1 MTYTRTGF
9 WTPLFACLA
18 LGFGVA
24 APAWSHGGED
34 HSQDNKSSA
43 AASPDAGHAV
53 AAQTAAALRLPD
65 GSLFVPKV
73 VQRQLGIR
81 TVLTKMDEL
90 AASVELNG
98 RVMADPNAGGR
109 VQASQAGRI
118 EAGPAGLPVVGQRVT
133 KGQVLLRLRPTVGS
147 IERSNQRSALAEL
160 ESQLAIAKRKV
171 ARYAQLEGSV
181 PQKEIEAASFELLA
195 LKQRHAAVGAGLGG
209 LEELVAP
216 VTGVVSATSVVNG
229 QVVEARDV
237 LLEIVD
243 PARLSVEALAYDP
256 SLVEGLHSASV
267 ALPSGVLELQFVGG
281 ARQLRE
287 QALPLLFRV
296 TSRNAPVAVG
306 QTVIA
311 KTAGT
316 LKGVAVPQAA
326 LVRNSAG
333 EMVVWVHLGAERF
346 ATRSV
351 VSVPLDAST
360 VAVTTGLVGGE
371 RVVTVGANLLAQVR

>member
-1 MTYTRTGF
+1 
-9 WTPLFACLA
+9 
-18 LGFGVA
+18 LGLGVA
-24 APAWSHGGED
+24 APAWSHGDED
-34 HSQDNKSSA
+34 HSQESKPA
-43 AASPDAGHAV
+43 AAAGSSEGHAV
-53 AAQTAAALRLPD
+53 AAQTSAALRLPD
-65 GSLFVPKV
+65 GTLFVPKV

-81 TVLTKMDEL
+81 TVLTGMKEL
-90 AASVELNG
+90 TASVELNG

-118 EAGPAGLPVVGQRVT
+118 EAGPSGLPVVGQRVT

-160 ESQLAIAKRKV
+160 ESQLAIAERKA

-216 VTGVVSATSVVNG
+216 VSGVVSATGVVNG

-267 ALPSGVLELQFVGG
+267 ALPGGVLELQFVGG

-306 QTVIA
+306 QAVKVIA

-316 LKGVAVPQAA
+316 VKGVAVPQAA
-326 LVRNSAG
+326 LVRNGAG

-346 ATRSV
+346 ATRTV

-371 RVVTVGANLLAQVR
+371 RVVSVGANLLAQVR